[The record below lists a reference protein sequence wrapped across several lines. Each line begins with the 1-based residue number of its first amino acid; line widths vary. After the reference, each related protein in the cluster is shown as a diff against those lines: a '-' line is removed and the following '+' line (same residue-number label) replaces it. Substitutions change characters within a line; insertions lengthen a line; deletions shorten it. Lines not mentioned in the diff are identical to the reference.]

1 MERSKKCRLI
11 FMILTGSKNLA
22 EELRELRYRNLRN
35 IPSFRFWEDSDR
47 ESRVCARRWDRVS
60 FRGWDKYYWLTA
72 EAEIPEAF
80 CGEEVLGLFDF
91 GAPSGTGNNGNFE
104 SLLYI
109 NDVPYQAVDGNHREV
124 FFGPGVCG
132 KKLQLKFRL
141 WTGLS
146 GGGPQR
152 QCDGDMQGADRCAGP
167 ECG

>member
-1 MERSKKCRLI
+1 MPFDFHDFDRI
-11 FMILTGSKNLA
+11 KNLA

-47 ESRVCARRWDRVS
+47 ESRVCAKEVGPGFS

-146 GGGPQR
+146 GGGIPKDNVMEDNYKHDLIKR
-152 QCDGDMQGADRCAGP
+152 PSGGRK
-167 ECG
+167 